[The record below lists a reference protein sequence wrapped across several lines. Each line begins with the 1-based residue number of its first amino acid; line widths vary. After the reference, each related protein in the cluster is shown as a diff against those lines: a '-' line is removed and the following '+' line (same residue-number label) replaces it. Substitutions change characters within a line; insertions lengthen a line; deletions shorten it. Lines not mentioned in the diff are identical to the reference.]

1 VIKVKRVYDLSKS
14 NEKNNNRTF
23 AILVDRLWPRGL
35 AKDKI
40 KIDLWLKDIAP
51 SDKLRKWF
59 AHDPIKWEG
68 FKSKYKEEILNQ
80 GRKMELLRQ
89 IKQIEKVRGSV
100 LLLFSAKDKQYNN
113 ATALREILN
122 EL

>member
-1 VIKVKRVYDLSKS
+1 MIKVKRIYDLSKS
-14 NEKNNNRTF
+14 NEKNNRIFT
-23 AILVDRLWPRGL
+23 ILIDRLWPRGL

-80 GRKMELLRQ
+80 DRKMELLRQ
-89 IKQIEKVRGSV
+89 IKQIEKERGSV

-113 ATALREILN
+113 AIALSEILK

>member
-1 VIKVKRVYDLSKS
+1 MIKVKRIYDLSKS
-14 NEKNNNRTF
+14 NEKNNRIFT
-23 AILVDRLWPRGL
+23 ILVDRLWPRGV

-68 FKSKYKEEILNQ
+68 FKSRYKEEVLNQ
-80 GRKMELLRQ
+80 DRKMELLRQ
-89 IKQIEKVRGSV
+89 IKQIEKERGSV
-100 LLLFSAKDKQYNN
+100 LLLFSTKDKQYNN
-113 ATALREILN
+113 AIALSEILN
-122 EL
+122 AL

>member
-40 KIDLWLKDIAP
+40 KIDLWLNDIAP

-80 GRKMELLRQ
+80 DRKMELLRQ

-113 ATALREILN
+113 ATALSEILN

>member
-1 VIKVKRVYDLSKS
+1 MIKVKRIYDLSKS
-14 NEKNNNRTF
+14 NEKNNRIFT
-23 AILVDRLWPRGL
+23 ILIDRLWPRGL

-68 FKSKYKEEILNQ
+68 FKSRYKEEVLNQ
-80 GRKMELLRQ
+80 DRKMELLRQ
-89 IKQIEKVRGSV
+89 IKQIEKERGSV

-113 ATALREILN
+113 AIALSEVLK

>member
-1 VIKVKRVYDLSKS
+1 MIKVKRIYDLSKS
-14 NEKNNNRTF
+14 NEKNNRIFT
-23 AILVDRLWPRGL
+23 ILIDRLWPRGL

-80 GRKMELLRQ
+80 DRKMELLRQ
-89 IKQIEKVRGSV
+89 IKQIEKERGSV

-113 ATALREILN
+113 AIALSEVLK

>member
-1 VIKVKRVYDLSKS
+1 MIKVKRIYDLSKS
-14 NEKNNNRTF
+14 NEKNNRIFT
-23 AILVDRLWPRGL
+23 ILIDRLWPRGL

-80 GRKMELLRQ
+80 DRKMELLRQ
-89 IKQIEKVRGSV
+89 IKQIEKERGSV
-100 LLLFSAKDKQYNN
+100 LLLFSAKDNQYNN
-113 ATALREILN
+113 AIALSEILN

>member
-1 VIKVKRVYDLSKS
+1 M
-14 NEKNNNRTF
+14 
-23 AILVDRLWPRGL
+23 VDRLWPRGL

-40 KIDLWLKDIAP
+40 KVDLWLKDIAP

-80 GRKMELLRQ
+80 DRKMELLRQ
-89 IKQIEKVRGSV
+89 IKQIEKERGSV

-113 ATALREILN
+113 AIALSEILK

>member
-1 VIKVKRVYDLSKS
+1 VIKVKRIYDLSKS
-14 NEKNNNRTF
+14 NEENNRTF
-23 AILVDRLWPRGL
+23 TILVDRLWPRGL

-59 AHDPIKWEG
+59 AHDSRKWKG
-68 FKSKYKEEILNQ
+68 FKSRYKEEILNQ
-80 GRKMELLRQ
+80 DRKLEPSRQ
-89 IKQIEKVRGSV
+89 IKQIEKERGSV

-113 ATALREILN
+113 ATALNDILN

>member
-1 VIKVKRVYDLSKS
+1 MIKVKRIYDLSKS
-14 NEKNNNRTF
+14 NEKNNRIFT
-23 AILVDRLWPRGL
+23 ILIDRLWPRGL

-68 FKSKYKEEILNQ
+68 FKSRYKEEILNQ
-80 GRKMELLRQ
+80 DRKMELLRQ
-89 IKQIEKVRGSV
+89 IKQIEKERGSV

-113 ATALREILN
+113 AIALSEVLK